1 MRRWVVLVSLSAV
14 LIGLTIWIT
23 SIGKLGIYSTF
34 SYSSIMTFTKDHLE
48 MVFIAVLIAVVVGVP
63 LGILVTRPGFTKFSP
78 IVVGGGNVGQS
89 IPSLAVIAIMAPLL
103 GFGLKRVLFWDLPLS
118 AIVALFIYGLLPI
131 LRNSYAGMRNIDPA
145 IIEAARGMGMTR
157 WQIIRKIELP
167 LARPIIMA
175 GIRISTVITVGT
187 AELAVLVGGKGLG
200 TITLTGVFARQ
211 PLLILQGAAPTAF
224 LAISL
229 GFILERIE
237 SWMTPRGLKVKT
249 ETS

>member
-1 MRRWVVLVSLSAV
+1 MRRWVILVSL
-14 LIGLTIWIT
+14 LTILVVLTVWIT

-34 SYSSIMTFTKDHLE
+34 TYGDILTDSRAHLE
-48 MVFIAVLIAVVVGVP
+48 MVFLAVLIAVAVGVP
-63 LGILVTRPGFTKFSP
+63 LGILVTRPGFTKLSP
-78 IVVGGGNVGQS
+78 LVVGGASVGQS

-103 GFGLKRVLFWDLPLS
+103 GFGLQS

-131 LRNSYAGMRNIDPA
+131 LRNSYAGMRNINPA

-167 LARPIIMA
+167 LARSVIMA
-175 GIRISTVITVGT
+175 GIRISTVVTVGT
-187 AELAVLVGGKGLG
+187 AELAVLVGGAGLG
-200 TITLTGVFARQ
+200 RITLTGVFARQ

-224 LAISL
+224 LAIAL

-237 SWMTPRGLKVKT
+237 SWMTPRGIKIKA
-249 ETS
+249 

>member
-1 MRRWVVLVSLSAV
+1 MRRWVILVSLLTI

-23 SIGKLGIYSTF
+23 NIGKLGIYSTF
-34 SYSSIMTFTKDHLE
+34 TYGDILTDSRAHLE
-48 MVFIAVLIAVVVGVP
+48 MVFIAVLIAIIVGVP
-63 LGILVTRPGFTKFSP
+63 LGILVTRPGFTKLSP
-78 IVVGGGNVGQS
+78 LVVGGANVGQS

-103 GFGLKRVLFWDLPLS
+103 GFGLQS

-167 LARPIIMA
+167 LARPVIMT
-175 GIRISTVITVGT
+175 GIRISTVVTVGT
-187 AELAVLVGGKGLG
+187 AELAVLVGGSGLG
-200 TITLTGVFARQ
+200 RITLTGVFARQ
-211 PLLILQGAAPTAF
+211 PLLILQGAAPTAL

-237 SWMTPRGLKVKT
+237 SWITPRGLKIKA
-249 ETS
+249 

>member
-1 MRRWVVLVSLSAV
+1 MRRGLVFISLLAL

-23 SIGKLGIYSTF
+23 SIGKVGIYSTF
-34 SYSSIMTFTKDHLE
+34 SYSDILTDARAHLE
-48 MVFIAVLIAVVVGVP
+48 MVFIAVLIGTAVGVP
-63 LGILVTRPGFTKFSP
+63 FGVLVTRPGFTKLAP
-78 IVVGGGNVGQS
+78 LVVGGANVGQS

-103 GFGLKRVLFWDLPLS
+103 GFGLQS

-131 LRNSYAGMRNIDPA
+131 LRNSYAGMRSIDPA

-157 WQIIRKIELP
+157 WQIIRRIELP
-167 LARPIIMA
+167 LARPVIMA

-187 AELAVLVGGKGLG
+187 AELAVLVGGAGLG
-200 TITLTGVFARQ
+200 RITLTGVFAQQ
-211 PLLILQGAAPTAF
+211 PLLILQGAAPTAAI
-224 LAISL
+224 AISL

-237 SWMTPRGLKVKT
+237 SWMTPRGLKIKA